1 MKDDQKTVDIYE
13 ALGKAENKEVLSKL
27 VGVLQHD
34 KELEREFF
42 KNSDPDLMQY
52 SSDRLKSDKAFFI
65 EILEKSTRESH
76 LKYASE
82 AIKSD
87 KEFGMLAVKSNGN
100 NLYYLSDSLKED
112 KDIVMQ
118 AVKIHGRNIY
128 HAHPKFT
135 EDKDIALAAVSSDP
149 YSLPYFTKDLQN
161 DPDIFTPALTKTPN
175 LLRDCHE
182 VLGNNKDAVMLAAK
196 GGYSETLR
204 WASSELREDKYIA
217 LEVAK
222 HGWGVRDAD
231 PKIQELCEGKDPVFT
246 LEAAIRMEKMQAE
259 LKPKPQQQKRGL
271 KI

>member
-1 MKDDQKTVDIYE
+1 MKDDQKTVDIYK

-27 VGVLQHD
+27 LGVLQHD
-34 KELEREFF
+34 KELERDFF
-42 KNSDPDLMQY
+42 KNSDPELMQY

-65 EILEKSTRESH
+65 DILEKNTRESH

-87 KEFGMLAVKSNGN
+87 KEFGLLAVKSNGN
-100 NLYYLSDSLKED
+100 NLYHLGDSLKED

-149 YSLPYFTKDLQN
+149 YSLPYFTRDLQS
-161 DPDIFTPALTKTPN
+161 DPDIYAPALTKTPS
-175 LLRDCHE
+175 LLRDCYKALE
-182 VLGNNKDAVMLAAK
+182 NDREAVMIAAK
-196 GGYSETLR
+196 GGYNETLR
-204 WASSELREDKYIA
+204 WASSELREDKHIA
-217 LEVAK
+217 LEVTK
-222 HGWGVRDAD
+222 HGWGVRDAG
-231 PKIQELCEGKDPVFT
+231 PKIQELCKDKDPVQA
-246 LEAAIRMEKMQAE
+246 LEAAIRMEKMQAD
-259 LKPKPQQQKRGL
+259 LKPKPQPQKRGL